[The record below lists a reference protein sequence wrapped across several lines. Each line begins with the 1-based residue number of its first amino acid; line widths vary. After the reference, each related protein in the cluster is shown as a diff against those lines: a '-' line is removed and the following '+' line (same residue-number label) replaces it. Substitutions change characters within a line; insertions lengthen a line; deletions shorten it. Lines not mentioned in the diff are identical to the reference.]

1 MWGGASS
8 DGEPVLVAL
17 YKVFM
22 VTDIRIIYVL
32 PVNDKGSDY
41 NIVIYLLNE
50 QNKYQL
56 NCFFISTLKV
66 KQFLEGKFNSL
77 AV

>member
-1 MWGGASS
+1 MWSGASS

-32 PVNDKGSDY
+32 PVNDKGSD
-41 NIVIYLLNE
+41 I
-50 QNKYQL
+50 
-56 NCFFISTLKV
+56 TLS
-66 KQFLEGKFNSL
+66 FTS
-77 AV
+77 

>member
-32 PVNDKGSDY
+32 PVNDKGSD
-41 NIVIYLLNE
+41 I
-50 QNKYQL
+50 
-56 NCFFISTLKV
+56 TLS
-66 KQFLEGKFNSL
+66 FTS
-77 AV
+77 

>member
-1 MWGGASS
+1 MWSGASS

-77 AV
+77 GV